1 MKNLATAL
9 VCIVL
14 MASCNKDK
22 FTTEPQIAFQSVT
35 PQNISY
41 LDVGA
46 PAPNITIS
54 ITDKEGD
61 LGLIDGTDTAWVYMK
76 NNLTGDF
83 DSLPFPDIK
92 QAAGKDFKADV
103 TFSSGR
109 VFRCKP
115 RAGNVEHTDSLYFD
129 IYVRDFAKNKS
140 NTITTTDPVLFF
152 CQ

>member
-1 MKNLATAL
+1 MKNLATLL

-14 MASCNKDK
+14 LASCNKDK
-22 FTTEPQIAFQSVT
+22 FTTEPQIEFQSVK

-41 LDVGA
+41 LDFGA
-46 PAPNITIS
+46 PAPKITIS

-61 LGLIDGTDTAWVYMK
+61 LGLVVGTDTAWIYMK

-92 QAAGKDFKADV
+92 QAAGKEFKADV
-103 TFSSGR
+103 TFSTAT
-109 VFRCKP
+109 VLKCKP
-115 RAGNVEHTDSLYFD
+115 RPGGVEHVDSLYFD
-129 IYVRDFAKNKS
+129 IYVKDFAKNKS

-152 CQ
+152 CK